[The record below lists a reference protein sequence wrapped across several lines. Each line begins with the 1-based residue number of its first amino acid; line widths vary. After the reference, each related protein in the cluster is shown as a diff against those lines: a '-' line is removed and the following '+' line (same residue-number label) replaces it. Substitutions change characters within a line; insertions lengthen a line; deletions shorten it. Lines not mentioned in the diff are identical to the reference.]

1 VVVDPSSVPSSPTAP
16 ATATPALVGSG
27 GVEAAR
33 RRGVLGKGVKSDS
46 CCSEV
51 GSEEFKGCEGGRFC
65 GGLRD
70 CRPTLP
76 FPDDDELREW
86 DRDEEDPDVG

>member
-1 VVVDPSSVPSSPTAP
+1 MLVSAPSTAASPSPAP
-16 ATATPALVGSG
+16 GLVGSG
-27 GVEAAR
+27 GVETAR
-33 RRGVLGKGVKSDS
+33 RRGVLGKRVKSDS
-46 CCSEV
+46 CCSQV

-76 FPDDDELREW
+76 FPDIDEFNEW
-86 DRDEEDPDVG
+86 DKEDEDPEVG